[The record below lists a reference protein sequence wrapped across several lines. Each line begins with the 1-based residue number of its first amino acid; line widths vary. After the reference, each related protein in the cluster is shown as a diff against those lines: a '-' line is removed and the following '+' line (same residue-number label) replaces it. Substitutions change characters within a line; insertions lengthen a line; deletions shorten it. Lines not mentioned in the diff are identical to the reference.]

1 MAINKA
7 ERQDVR
13 SLKRKADRWEKR
25 RVIVEGVKC
34 IEELLQSNWIPERI
48 YFTPAWK
55 SNQAESS
62 LTHSLQGLTTME
74 VSAKDMEMM
83 SAMKQ
88 PPGILAVAC
97 LPDSWGAIKH
107 VDGSWLYL
115 DDLADPGNVGT
126 LIRLADWFGMA
137 GVVLSPGCA
146 DPLNPKT
153 IQSSMGSVFHIP
165 IVVAP
170 FDLLQE
176 EFKRLVVSLD
186 AGGASL
192 TDFPKSPLPSLI
204 VIGSESH
211 GVSQECSECSHHV
224 LAIPGAGRAE
234 SLNASVAGAIAVA
247 HFMK

>member
-165 IVVAP
+165 MVVAP

-211 GVSQECSECSHHV
+211 GVSQECSEGSHHV

>member
-1 MAINKA
+1 MAISKA

-62 LTHSLQGLTTME
+62 LTHSLQGLPTME

-97 LPDSWGAIKH
+97 LPDSWGAMKH
-107 VDGSWLYL
+107 VDGSWLFL

-165 IVVAP
+165 MVVAP

-211 GVSQECSECSHHV
+211 GVSQECSEGSHYV

>member
-1 MAINKA
+1 MAISKA

-97 LPDSWGAIKH
+97 LPDSWGAMKH

-165 IVVAP
+165 MVVAP

-211 GVSQECSECSHHV
+211 GVSQECSEGSHHV

>member
-1 MAINKA
+1 MAISKA

-62 LTHSLQGLTTME
+62 LTHSLQGLPTME

-97 LPDSWGAIKH
+97 LPDSWGAMKH

-165 IVVAP
+165 MVVAP

-211 GVSQECSECSHHV
+211 GVSQECSEGSHYV